1 MPGSLFDTNV
11 WLAAVFTS
19 HPFHRPAQQKLQQAT
34 PAQPAVFCRATQQ
47 SFLRL
52 ASTPALLKAYGAT
65 GLSNSDALVALGAL
79 LALPQVCE
87 REEPPGTAALWHRLA
102 SHNTASPKGLDG
114 CLSCRFRDRRWIAHG
129 YAGSEFQEIRGARP
143 RSAVDRP
150 SGITQSRTTT
160 LYASRP
166 RRLVYSMRAPES
178 FTTCLS
184 LSYSIWICLANTSV
198 VIYKGSS
205 T

>member
-19 HPFHRPAQQKLQQAT
+19 HPFHQPAQQKLQQAT
-34 PAQPAVFCRATQQ
+34 PAQPAIFCRATQQ

-52 ASTPALLKAYGAT
+52 ASTPTLLKAYGAT

-102 SHNTASPKGLDG
+102 SHNTASPKVWMDAYLAAFAIGGRLRMVTLDQDFKNFAAHGLD
-114 CLSCRFRDRRWIAHG
+114 LLLIDQ
-129 YAGSEFQEIRGARP
+129 AG
-143 RSAVDRP
+143 
-150 SGITQSRTTT
+150 
-160 LYASRP
+160 
-166 RRLVYSMRAPES
+166 
-178 FTTCLS
+178 
-184 LSYSIWICLANTSV
+184 
-198 VIYKGSS
+198 
-205 T
+205 